1 MKLKAWD
8 RLSNLFVNNYDED
21 KKICNVDHRSAIAH
35 EEGVKCYTLC
45 PWIVDTNLV
54 R

>member
-1 MKLKAWD
+1 MMKIKG
-8 RLSNLFVNNYDED
+8 FVN
-21 KKICNVDHRSAIAH
+21 IDHRSAIAH

-45 PWIVDTNLV
+45 PWFADTNLV